1 METMNSQTHT
11 NLYGELLLRSLPA
24 VIETDSEN
32 DRLIAEVEALRGR
45 GAHLLPEERRLLS
58 LLLLL
63 IEDYEE
69 GKYRLKAATPDQ
81 VLRELMRAR
90 GICQKDLL
98 GVFGSK
104 GVASEVVR
112 GRRAISRTQVK
123 RLAQFFHVSPAL
135 FL

>member
-1 METMNSQTHT
+1 METMNNPTDT
-11 NLYGELLLRSLPA
+11 NLYGELLLKSLPA
-24 VIETDSEN
+24 VIESDSEN
-32 DRLIAEVEALRGR
+32 DRLIAEVEALQSRE
-45 GAHLLPEERRLLS
+45 AHLLPEERRLLG

-69 GKYRLKAATPDQ
+69 GKYRIKAATPDE

-90 GICQKDLL
+90 GTRQKDLL
-98 GVFGSK
+98 EVFGSK
-104 GVASEVVR
+104 GIASEVVR